1 MRPDEREFFSQVLEN
16 VEDLRDGLSERLL
29 KVVGEAA
36 DDRADAIRRILEEYS
51 RD

>member
-1 MRPDEREFFSQVLEN
+1 MRPDEHEFFSQVLEN
-16 VEDLRDGLSERLL
+16 VEDLPDGLSERLL
-29 KVVGEAA
+29 TVAGEAT